1 MKRETTIEGSSV
13 EEALDKALE
22 ELGVQQDAV
31 EYEVLEETG
40 RRLFGLGAER
50 QAKVRVWLRDEFIR
64 EMESGKG
71 LTVDGLPAEGG
82 ASPGASEEGLEEGA
96 GGVSPPVPGGEV
108 AAGLSEEELDNVA
121 DEAVGTLQAILA
133 SLGIDA
139 DIEEY
144 EGDEGE
150 IILDIVGDD
159 LGVLIGRHGKT
170 LDGLQVLTSAITN
183 RRLGFRYPV
192 LVDVEGYRNRRRA
205 KLEDIARR
213 AADRASRQGEP
224 IRLRPMPSPERRV
237 VHVCL
242 RDDARVATQSEGEE
256 PFRAVLVVPRKR

>member
-1 MKRETTIEGSSV
+1 MKQEITTQASTV

-50 QAKVRVWLRDEFIR
+50 QAKVRVWLREEFIR
-64 EMESGKG
+64 EIELGELRTEEESRPDDEKDFGVGEKG
-71 LTVDGLPAEGG
+71 PIAKGG
-82 ASPGASEEGLEEGA
+82 
-96 GGVSPPVPGGEV
+96 PPKAFA
-108 AAGLSEEELDNVA
+108 AAGDVVSSLTEEELDNVA
-121 DEAVGTLQAILA
+121 DEAVNTVQAILGT
-133 SLGIDA
+133 LGIGA
-139 DIEEY
+139 TIEEY

-150 IILDIVGDD
+150 IILDVVGDD

-170 LDGLQVLTSAITN
+170 LGALQVLTSAVTN

-192 LVDVEGYRNRRRA
+192 QVDVEGYRNRRRV

-224 IRLRPMPSPERRV
+224 VKLRPMPSLERRV
-237 VHVCL
+237 IHVCL
-242 RDDARVATQSEGEE
+242 RDDERVATESEGQE
-256 PFRAVLVVPRKR
+256 PFRAVVVVPRRR